1 MALNIDDICLSC
13 EKLYH
18 ILEEMSSILTFSF
31 GSEELNY
38 KSKSCIPL
46 KDVAVLLMKKV
57 IVYFSFKCSVY
68 LKLFKLILAC

>member
-1 MALNIDDICLSC
+1 MALNIDDICLPY

-31 GSEELNY
+31 RSEELNY

-57 IVYFSFKCSVY
+57 IVYFSFKMFC
-68 LKLFKLILAC
+68 LFKVI